1 MNTFLEEQHF
11 FFNALTL
18 VLNLPVLDHEQ
29 NIEASNAS

>member
-1 MNTFLEEQHF
+1 MKRNNVFVF